1 MTKVAIIYFSGY
13 GHTVKQA
20 EAVEKGAASV
30 SGVTVTTIKIPADGT
45 IEDSVWTTL
54 ADADAI
60 IYGSPTYMG
69 GPAWQFKKFAD
80 ESSKQYATLAWQ
92 DKVAGGFTTS
102 ASVNGDKFNTIT
114 YFITLS
120 QQHGQLWVGTG
131 LQASNKMEHGPG
143 DVNWTAG
150 YSGALAIAPSDSS
163 PDQGSSEGDL
173 ETARLYGARVATAA
187 IRNRVAV
194 AA

>member
-30 SGVTVTTIKIPADGT
+30 SGVSVTTLKIPEDGT
-45 IEDSVWTTL
+45 IADSVWETL

-60 IYGSPTYMG
+60 IFGSPTYMG

-80 ESSKQYATLAWQ
+80 ESSKQYATLNWK

-102 ASVNGDKFNTIT
+102 ASVNGDKFNTIL
-114 YFITLS
+114 YFFTLS
-120 QQHGQLWVGTG
+120 QQHGQMWVGTG
-131 LQASNKMEHGPG
+131 LQASNKLEHGPG

-150 YSGALAIAPSDSS
+150 DSGALAIAPADSS
-163 PDQGSSEGDL
+163 PEEGSSAGDQ
-173 ETARLYGARVATAA
+173 ETARLYGERVATFAA
-187 IRNRVAV
+187 KMA
-194 AA
+194 

>member
-20 EAVEKGAASV
+20 EA
-30 SGVTVTTIKIPADGT
+30 
-45 IEDSVWTTL
+45 
-54 ADADAI
+54 
-60 IYGSPTYMG
+60 
-69 GPAWQFKKFAD
+69 
-80 ESSKQYATLAWQ
+80 KQYATLAWQ

>member
-45 IEDSVWTTL
+45 IEDSVWKTL

>member
-1 MTKVAIIYFSGY
+1 MTQVAIIYFSGY

-30 SGVTVTTIKIPADGT
+30 SGVSVTTIKIPANGT
-45 IEDSVWTTL
+45 IEDSVWKTL

-80 ESSKQYATLAWQ
+80 ESSKQFASKVWK
-92 DKVAGGFTTS
+92 DKIAGGFTTS
-102 ASVNGDKFNTIT
+102 ASVNGDKFNTIL
-114 YFITLS
+114 YFFTLS
-120 QQHGQLWVGTG
+120 QQQGQIWVGTS
-131 LQASNKMEHGPG
+131 LHAANKMEHGPD

-150 YSGALAIAPSDSS
+150 YSGALAIAPADSS
-163 PDQGSSEGDL
+163 PEQAPPAGDL
-173 ETARLYGARVATAA
+173 ETARLYGERIATIAA
-187 IRNRVAV
+187 KLA
-194 AA
+194 

>member
-30 SGVTVTTIKIPADGT
+30 SGVSVTTIKIPEDGT
-45 IEDSVWTTL
+45 IADSVWTTL